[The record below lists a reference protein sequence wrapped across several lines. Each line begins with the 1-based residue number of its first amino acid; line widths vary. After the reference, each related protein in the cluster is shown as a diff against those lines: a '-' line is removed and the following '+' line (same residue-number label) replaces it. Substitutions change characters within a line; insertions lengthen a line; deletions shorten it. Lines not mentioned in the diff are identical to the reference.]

1 MRALHLSTAVVTTL
15 LLAGCSRQ
23 TATQTTAAPTPA
35 RSVSIDAADAAPPPP
50 PAATAAAPVE
60 TSENEPTGQIS
71 LEQLN
76 KAMKE
81 YIVISPTPPDDL
93 AELYRAKLIPK
104 IPIPPPGKV
113 YVVDKKK
120 AQVALVNQ

>member
-1 MRALHLSTAVVTTL
+1 VDAVTENVPL
-15 LLAGCSRQ
+15 PPAPGVVAAS
-23 TATQTTAAPTPA
+23 AEAPT
-35 RSVSIDAADAAPPPP
+35 D
-50 PAATAAAPVE
+50 
-60 TSENEPTGQIS
+60 EPSGQVS
-71 LEQLN
+71 LEQIN

-81 YIVISPTPPDDL
+81 YIVISPTPPSDL

-104 IPIPPPGKV
+104 IPVPPPGKV

>member
-1 MRALHLSTAVVTTL
+1 M
-15 LLAGCSRQ
+15 
-23 TATQTTAAPTPA
+23 
-35 RSVSIDAADAAPPPP
+35 DAATESAPPPP
-50 PAATAAAPVE
+50 VPAVANAPVE
-60 TSENEPTGQIS
+60 AVSDEPTGQVS

-81 YIVISPTPPDDL
+81 YIVINPTPPTDL

-104 IPIPPPGKV
+104 IPVPPPGKV
-113 YVVDKKK
+113 YVVDQKK